1 MTGVLPSLKSMAAAL
16 LLAGGFTVATHAAT
30 PKAGG
35 IAPGLTVQP
44 IGRIASA
51 DGHVALSINATGQPP
66 LSVQW
71 FRNQQLV
78 TNDARVTG
86 ADQFVLNLDPVL
98 TNDTGN
104 YFAIVTN
111 SSGAATSA
119 VAAVTVN
126 PIGVNFTV
134 VPGIGLR
141 LRINSRVGDVCRVET
156 SNTGNAPWATNG
168 YATNFTGSASY
179 FFIFASG
186 GGFLRVV
193 FDHMLPVLA
202 PPSPTDPAHAITAYG
217 KLNQIWRIQGTT
229 NFVNWDNLITV
240 TNTNGWVKFNDVS
253 LPAPPRRFYRITPP

>member
-1 MTGVLPSLKSMAAAL
+1 MTGVLPSLKSAAAAL
-16 LLAGGFTVATHAAT
+16 LLAGGFAAPLDAAS

-35 IAPGLTVQP
+35 TPPGITAHPL
-44 IGRIASA
+44 GRIASA
-51 DGHVALSINATGQPP
+51 DGPLALSITATGQPP

-71 FRNQQLV
+71 FRNAQPL

-86 ADQFVLNLDPVL
+86 ANQFVLNFDPAL
-98 TNDTGN
+98 TNDSGN

-111 SSGAATSA
+111 GSGATTSA

-141 LRINSRVGDVCRVET
+141 LRINSRVGDVARVET

-168 YATNFTGSASY
+168 YATNFTGTASY

-193 FDHMLPVLA
+193 FDHLLPVLA
-202 PPSPTDPAHAITAYG
+202 APSPAGPAHTITAYG
-217 KLNQIWRIQGTT
+217 KLNQVWRIQGTT

-240 TNTNGWVKFNDVS
+240 TNTSGWVKFNDVS